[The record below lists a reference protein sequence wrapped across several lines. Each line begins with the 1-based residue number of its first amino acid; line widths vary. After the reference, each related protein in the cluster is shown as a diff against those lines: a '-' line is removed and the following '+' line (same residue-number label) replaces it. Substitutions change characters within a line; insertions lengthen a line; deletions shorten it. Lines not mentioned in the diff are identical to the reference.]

1 MYIIFKKIYK
11 IKIGGVLL
19 KGISGGERKRV
30 NIGVELVANPQIL
43 LLDGNILVISF

>member
-1 MYIIFKKIYK
+1 M
-11 IKIGGVLL
+11 KIGGLMI

-43 LLDGNILVISF
+43 LLDGKLKS